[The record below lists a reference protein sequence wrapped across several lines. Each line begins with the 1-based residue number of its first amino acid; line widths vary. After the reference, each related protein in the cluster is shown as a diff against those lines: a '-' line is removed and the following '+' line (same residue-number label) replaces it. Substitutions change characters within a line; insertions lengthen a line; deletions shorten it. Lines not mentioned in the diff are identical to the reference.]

1 MVLLLSYLRCII
13 AACMLSVAT
22 GCAQQGANPPGTVS
36 THDGIRFRLVPVMTN
51 LEVPWSIGFSG
62 EDIYV
67 TERVGRLKV
76 LKKGQSIPS
85 VIATLDDVHQAGEGG
100 LMGLAFHPRFA
111 ENRFLYLSY
120 TYTKSG
126 STLNKVMR
134 YRLDNEGLK
143 DPMPIVEGIP
153 GSGIHNGS
161 RIRFGTDGKLYITTG
176 DAAQR
181 QIAQELTSL
190 AGKILRV
197 NDDGSIPSDNP
208 FPGSAVYSLGH
219 RNPQGL
225 DWHTETGTLFSSEH
239 GPSGFDGPG
248 GGDEIN
254 IIRAGT
260 NYGWPVIHHQQAA
273 EGMSGPLLEF
283 TPAIAPSGA
292 SFSRGRAIPEFAG
305 NLFVATLRG
314 RHLLRVTFDDKNPD
328 RVVSTERLLE
338 GMLGRIRD
346 VVEGPDGFLY
356 IATSNRDGRGS
367 AQSEDDRI
375 LKIVPAE

>member
-1 MVLLLSYLRCII
+1 MVMLVSYLKCVTTAVIV
-13 AACMLSVAT
+13 SVAT
-22 GCAQQGANPPGTVS
+22 GCAQQSADIPGALS
-36 THDGIRFRLVPVMTN
+36 TQDGIRFRVVPVMTD
-51 LEVPWSIGFSG
+51 LEVPWSIAFHD

-67 TERVGRLKV
+67 TERAGKLKV
-76 LKKGQSIPS
+76 LKKGEVKPS
-85 VIATLDDVHQAGEGG
+85 VIATIDDVHQAGEGG
-100 LMGLAFHPRFA
+100 LMGLAFHPKFA
-111 ENRFLYLSY
+111 ETRFVYLSY
-120 TYTKSG
+120 TCSKGG

-134 YRLDNEGLK
+134 YHLGDTGLT
-143 DPMPIVEGIP
+143 DPTPVIEGIP
-153 GSGIHNGS
+153 GGGIHNGS
-161 RIRFGTDGKLYITTG
+161 RIRFGPDGKLYITTG

-181 QIAQELTSL
+181 QLAQDLTSL

-197 NDDGSIPSDNP
+197 NDDGSIPADNP
-208 FPGSAVYSLGH
+208 FPGSPVYSLGH

-225 DWHTETGTLFSSEH
+225 DWQPVTGTLLSSEH

-254 IIRAGT
+254 IISPGM

-273 EGMSGPLLEF
+273 EGMSSPLLEF

-292 SFSRGRAIPEFAG
+292 SFSRRSGIRGFAG

-314 RHLLRVTFDDKNPD
+314 RHLLRVVFDDKNPEK
-328 RVVSTERLLE
+328 VVFTERLLE

-346 VVEGPDGFLY
+346 VVEGPDGLLY

-367 AQSEDDRI
+367 PQPDDDRI
-375 LKIVPAE
+375 LKIVPAQ